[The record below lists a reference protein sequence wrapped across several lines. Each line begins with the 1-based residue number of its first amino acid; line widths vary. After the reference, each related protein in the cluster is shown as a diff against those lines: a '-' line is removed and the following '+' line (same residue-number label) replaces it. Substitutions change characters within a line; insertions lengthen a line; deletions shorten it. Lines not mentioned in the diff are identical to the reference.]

1 MSVSSNPQQVQ
12 TLRMMLYR
20 RPLHPELFKFDHR
33 RAITHGEYEVEQWL
47 LKGGHVIRFQVG
59 KQCFTEVVSGDTNH
73 LPDLGLVH
81 ALQAY
86 GERDYDMPTD
96 GKIRF
101 FTTIQT
107 EQLAENIYQATYRE
121 MSDFARE
128 TGSLVTAYQDEA
140 GPCLSLL
147 DAQKYKRE
155 HHVQSYHL
163 IASTGLVLRT
173 QSIFE
178 ISCESH

>member
-1 MSVSSNPQQVQ
+1 MSVSQKHTSNQ
-12 TLRMMLYR
+12 TFRMMLYR
-20 RPLHPELFKFDHR
+20 RPLHPELFQLHQCR
-33 RAITHGEYEVEQWL
+33 SIQHGMYEAEQWL
-47 LKGGHVIRFQVG
+47 MPGGHVIRFQV
-59 KQCFTEVVSGDTNH
+59 QNQPLIEVVSHQTDH
-73 LPDLGLVH
+73 LPENGLLH

-178 ISCESH
+178 ISRESH

>member
-1 MSVSSNPQQVQ
+1 MSVSSNSQQVQ

-20 RPLHPELFKFDHR
+20 RPLHPELFKFDAR
-33 RAITHGEYEVEQWL
+33 RSISHGDYEVEQWL
-47 LKGGHVIRFQVG
+47 LSGGHVIRFQIG
-59 KQCFTEVVSGDTNH
+59 NQSFTEVVSGDTNH
-73 LPDLGLVH
+73 LPDTGLIH

-86 GERDYDMPTD
+86 GERDYDMPAE
-96 GKIRF
+96 GRCKF

-107 EQLAENIYQATYRE
+107 EQLAENLFKATYRE

-128 TGSLVTAYQDEA
+128 TGSLSVAYQDHD
-140 GPCLSLL
+140 GSPCLSIL

-155 HHVQSYHL
+155 YHTQSFHL
-163 IASTGLVLRT
+163 MAGNGLVLRT

-178 ISCESH
+178 IAN